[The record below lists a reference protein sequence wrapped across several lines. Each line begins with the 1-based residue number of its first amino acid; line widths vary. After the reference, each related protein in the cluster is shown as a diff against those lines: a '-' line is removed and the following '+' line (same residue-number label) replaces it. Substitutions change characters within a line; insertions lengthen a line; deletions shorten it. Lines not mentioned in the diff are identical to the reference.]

1 MNARKK
7 LEELSGRN
15 YTDDLKSFRI
25 ILDHICAAT
34 FLINDGAEP
43 SNSDA
48 GYVTRR
54 LLRRAIRAG
63 RKIGIQ
69 GSLAVDLAQVYM
81 DEATPYEDLIANKK
95 KVVEIIN
102 KEERLFRKT
111 LQQGEI
117 EIQKHI
123 RNRGKVTGAEAS
135 YFYETYGFPLEL
147 TEEFLAENG
156 YHIEEKES
164 YEEAARKHA
173 EMSRTASAGKFKG
186 GLADKSEET
195 TALHTAAHLLLAGLR
210 QVLGSHV
217 LQKGSNIT
225 AERLRFDFNHDEKL
239 TPEQLAAVEK
249 FVNDAIASKA
259 AVSVAKLPKTEARE
273 RCQRQFLG

>member
-15 YTDDLKSFRI
+15 YTGDLKSFRI
-25 ILDHICAAT
+25 ILDHIRAAT

-81 DEATPYEDLIANKK
+81 DEATAYEDLIANK

-117 EIQKHI
+117 EIQKHL
-123 RNRGKVTGAEAS
+123 GTG
-135 YFYETYGFPLEL
+135 GRLQ
-147 TEEFLAENG
+147 G
-156 YHIEEKES
+156 Q
-164 YEEAARKHA
+164 KHFTF
-173 EMSRTASAGKFKG
+173 M
-186 GLADKSEET
+186 
-195 TALHTAAHLLLAGLR
+195 
-210 QVLGSHV
+210 
-217 LQKGSNIT
+217 
-225 AERLRFDFNHDEKL
+225 KL
-239 TPEQLAAVEK
+239 T
-249 FVNDAIASKA
+249 
-259 AVSVAKLPKTEARE
+259 VSPLS
-273 RCQRQFLG
+273 